1 MSSHSCVRLCV
12 FTCAF
17 LRARLLHH
25 CHHSSLSVMV
35 LLKERLFG
43 IWLSD
48 PHMVKVYSKLLY
60 VSAGYTGNVCV
71 YGGWWLW
78 GICSKAVS
86 GQSVTHVW
94 WSICSQ
100 LLTVRPNEHMFA
112 QGSMIEILFS
122 FFFKTKL
129 STKLV
134 LIHHFSE
141 ALLVFVYTLSFGQC
155 SLSGP
160 VFRLKH
166 LKQKR
171 GESDF
176 HSTGTEEH
184 LIASVCIAL

>member
-122 FFFKTKL
+122 FFFKNFQQNLFSYITSPKHCSCSCIHFHL
-129 STKLV
+129 ASAPSAVLYSGLNTWNRNEGCLIFIRLV
-134 LIHHFSE
+134 LRSIW
-141 ALLVFVYTLSFGQC
+141 
-155 SLSGP
+155 
-160 VFRLKH
+160 
-166 LKQKR
+166 
-171 GESDF
+171 
-176 HSTGTEEH
+176 
-184 LIASVCIAL
+184 